1 MVETIEQRE
10 ARAVATNDE
19 TSDTP
24 TLYEL
29 GRSLGRA
36 VRRAGTAVGLSSR
49 DAGEVERLI
58 ADLVKLVSAR
68 PSDERGLGLFDDP
81 EFWSLVEQLHQ
92 SRALRY
98 RRPSTTGSAGAAVD
112 SPVAEPSG
120 EPVVET
126 AADSSSDDESA
137 PAAAAPA
144 AESGGKKKKTAS
156 DVEAAP
162 AAEEP
167 EGTSES
173 E

>member
-36 VRRAGTAVGLSSR
+36 MRRAGTAVGLSSR

-120 EPVVET
+120 EPVGETAVET
-126 AADSSSDDESA
+126 AAESSSDDESA

-162 AAEEP
+162 AAE
-167 EGTSES
+167 
-173 E
+173 